1 MFLIECPWCGKR
13 DQSEFGYGGE
23 AHIVRPTDSADMSDD
38 EWADYVFMRTNPKG
52 VHYERW
58 VHSHGCG
65 QWFNAVRNT
74 ATDEWLGIY
83 KMGEKPPK
91 VDTKKGGKTS

>member
-1 MFLIECPWCGKR
+1 MFLIKCPWCGER

-23 AHIVRPTDSADMSDD
+23 AHITRPENSAEMSDS
-38 EWADYVFMRTNPKG
+38 EWADYVFHRKNTLG

-65 QWFNAVRNT
+65 QWFNAARNT
-74 ATDEWLGIY
+74 ATDEWIGFY
-83 KMGEKPPK
+83 KMDEKPPQ
-91 VDTKKGGKTS
+91 DKKQT

>member
-1 MFLIECPWCGKR
+1 MFYIECPWCGKR

-23 AHIVRPTDSADMSDD
+23 AHIVRPAKSDKMSDA

-58 VHSHGCG
+58 NHSHGCG

-83 KMGEKPPK
+83 KIGEKPPK
-91 VDTKKGGKTS
+91 VGKVKGGKKS